1 MDGGETPRDDNNL
14 ENNLGSTGQQ
24 PGSELP
30 ESFGP
35 MPEPSQENQPTEEV
49 PIEQETPTQ
58 EAPIEETP
66 ATQET
71 PIETTQEAPTADA
84 GIDMDK
90 EAGAAAPSTEVGDE
104 EEEGGGD
111 QEIMKKISELNE
123 RHTRAIERTS
133 DLIAAFKSERKLSA
147 GEIKK
152 LKGELSGAQ
161 EEIDGI
167 NSKYEELDDKYSAL
181 KKENKQLNTN
191 YERIHRFWMT
201 TREALE
207 KRRLELVG
215 VEEQLDKLETENKR
229 LTGRVTALEDENKDL
244 SQRVESHDRT
254 LGAIGKF
261 FKGHG
266 ERNKTR
272 RERKKAKR
280 SAV

>member
-14 ENNLGSTGQQ
+14 ENNLESPDQQ

-49 PIEQETPTQ
+49 PIEQ
-58 EAPIEETP
+58 ETP

-104 EEEGGGD
+104 EEEGEGD
-111 QEIMKKISELNE
+111 QEIIKKISELNE

-229 LTGRVTALEDENKDL
+229 LTGRVTALEGENKDL

-261 FKGHG
+261 FEGHG

-280 SAV
+280 SAA